1 MSIANSPGMMWSSF
15 SSWRVVSLRKR
26 DDFAIV
32 QLFVLRTLKTALDC
46 KESLPDLLTAAAYEL
61 RGGAR
66 RDLFKLVQQFRSG
79 ASLATS
85 CEQFPTLLD
94 EETALAIRLG
104 EQMDILPN
112 ILDELIEQQHNRC
125 LNKIHNPQSVKLYW
139 ASFVF
144 VFFLCWSFVMY
155 FIAPTMKKMLEEF
168 EISSPGIT
176 VSMFRVSDYAV
187 RYWPIFFLV
196 AIGFAISCISPRFE
210 RWVLSLFGILRPI
223 RWLQSPSAISK
234 QLLAASIENQKPLHK
249 ALATLA
255 KYHFHSPTRKRLL
268 EVRNDIDLGSETWQA
283 IEGSG
288 LLNANET
295 TFLKTHSEH
304 RLQAYFL
311 RQLAAEDWRQRDRL
325 VSLRSMLIH
334 PVLTLFF
341 GGFVALFS
349 IGFFAALV
357 MLIQSLT

>member
-1 MSIANSPGMMWSSF
+1 MSIANSSGIMWSSF
-15 SSWRVVSLRKR
+15 SAWRVISLRKR
-26 DDFAIV
+26 DDFAII
-32 QLFVLRTLKTALDC
+32 QLFVLRTIKTALDSR
-46 KESLPDLLTAAAYEL
+46 ESIPDLLTAAAFEL

-66 RDLFKLVQQFRSG
+66 RDLFKLVQQLRSG

-104 EQMDILPN
+104 EQIEILPST
-112 ILDELIEQQHNRC
+112 LDELIEQQHNRC

-168 EISSPGIT
+168 EISAPGIT
-176 VSMFRVSDYAV
+176 LSTFRISDVAV
-187 RYWPIFFLV
+187 RYWPLFFLA
-196 AIGFAISCISPRFE
+196 AICFAISCISPRTE
-210 RWVLSLFGILRPI
+210 RWMLSMFGILRPI
-223 RWLQSPSAISK
+223 RWLQSPPAISK
-234 QLLAASIENQKPLHK
+234 QLLAVSIENQKPLHK
-249 ALATLA
+249 VLATLA

-283 IEGSG
+283 IEGVG
-288 LLNANET
+288 LLNANEAK
-295 TFLKTHSEH
+295 FLKANSEY

-325 VSLRSMLIH
+325 ISFRSMLIH
-334 PVLTLFF
+334 PALTLFF